1 MCIRDSD
8 EIIQNE
14 GLKVYQ
20 NTAEQIADD
29 LNTTTPSYNS
39 VQETLANYAQQTFLD
54 IDNLVNQ
61 TLLTT
66 NMGNNATMR
75 VYQRI
80 IEQSVAE
87 VTTGLKSPDKA
98 VSDAVMKWIDKGIPS
113 GFVDK
118 GGHAWSI
125 ERYADTVMQSTT
137 YRVYNEMRTLSLI
150 HISEPTRP

>member
-1 MCIRDSD
+1 MIRRIKKRGVADLKDNPYLWQLEKLNDMHMLNEENIAYVAKQTGVARKLID

-29 LNTTTPSYNS
+29 LNTKTPSYNS

-80 IEQSVAE
+80 IE
-87 VTTGLKSPDKA
+87 
-98 VSDAVMKWIDKGIPS
+98 
-113 GFVDK
+113 
-118 GGHAWSI
+118 
-125 ERYADTVMQSTT
+125 
-137 YRVYNEMRTLSLI
+137 
-150 HISEPTRP
+150 